1 MSNSMRELGGL
12 VDNLYISSQQKNRH
26 PQDLPGMMAS
36 KNRQDATSTPSRAR
50 KIKVWRRSSIRAG
63 RVIGSKVFGHN
74 LRSVSEERRAQG
86 EETPLAV
93 RAHTLVV
100 GQEAVIH
107 TQKMQLPTLLLFP
120 NAVAHQVLLRN
131 SVADRYPRE
140 TTVKQQEEL
149 APFVGFPRTCVREQ
163 ADQK

>member
-120 NAVAHQVLLRN
+120 NAVAHHCATLLQI
-131 SVADRYPRE
+131 DTRE
-140 TTVKQQEEL
+140 RRQ
-149 APFVGFPRTCVREQ
+149 
-163 ADQK
+163 